1 MNIGD
6 VGGETPS
13 QTSLAQLSNG
23 SGSASEGWR
32 ISSSCTAEHM
42 MKEFTEKALDIL
54 NDLRHNG
61 QLCDAAIRSGD
72 TVFQVHRNIMSACS
86 AYFRALFTSKEFRTR
101 DSLHQPQEVV
111 LTDVTPE
118 VLGCLI
124 DYAYSRQVLIT
135 EDNVQAIFHAADR
148 SSPST
153 SSSSSVKVLDVQL
166 QYVEDSDNVALCE
179 VVCRNLA
186 HL

>member
-6 VGGETPS
+6 VGSDTPS
-13 QTSLAQLSNG
+13 QTSLARLSNG

-32 ISSSCTAEHM
+32 IFTTCNEQLM
-42 MKEFTEKALDIL
+42 RKEFTERALDTL
-54 NDLRHNG
+54 NDLRNNG
-61 QLCDAAIRSGD
+61 QLCDAVIRSGEAS
-72 TVFQVHRNIMSACS
+72 FQVHRNILSACS
-86 AYFRALFTSKEFRTR
+86 AYFKALFTSKGFRSAR

-111 LTDVTPE
+111 LKDVTSE

-148 SSPST
+148 SGH
-153 SSSSSVKVLDVQL
+153 K
-166 QYVEDSDNVALCE
+166 
-179 VVCRNLA
+179 
-186 HL
+186 

>member
-32 ISSSCTAEHM
+32 ISSSCTAEHVM
-42 MKEFTEKALDIL
+42 RKEFTEKALDIL

-61 QLCDAAIRSGD
+61 QLCDATIRSGD

-148 SSPST
+148 SSPFT
-153 SSSSSVKVLDVQL
+153 SSSSVKVLNVQP
-166 QYVEDSDNVALCE
+166 QYDEDSDNVTLCE
-179 VVCRNLA
+179 VVCRSLA

>member
-6 VGGETPS
+6 VGGAETPS

-32 ISSSCTAEHM
+32 ISSSCIAAEHVM
-42 MKEFTEKALDIL
+42 RKEFTEKALDIL

-124 DYAYSRQVLIT
+124 DYAYSRQVLIS

-148 SSPST
+148 SSPSASST
-153 SSSSSVKVLDVQL
+153 SSSASSSSSSFVKVLNVRL
-166 QYVEDSDNVALCE
+166 QYVEDSDIM
-179 VVCRNLA
+179 
-186 HL
+186 